1 MLLIKEDGMVVAMHV
16 FGILGAVLCAFASFW
31 LAFRFGI
38 RFGIM
43 LKNNGAYVASGVDKF
58 WEILGIHTPG
68 RAQKINLYILT
79 SGFISV
85 LISQILSCLIQ

>member
-1 MLLIKEDGMVVAMHV
+1 MVLAAH
-16 FGILGAVLCAFASFW
+16 ILGIFGTFCCAFASFW

-38 RFGIM
+38 T
-43 LKNNGAYVASGVDKF
+43 LKNNDPYVAIGVDKF
-58 WEILGIHTPG
+58 WEIWGIHTAG